1 MIFTLLRLYPQSV
14 RICSKLLMLTNG
26 AMPTTNGSFPAWAS
40 PAATPIRF
48 ASLIPTS
55 KNRSGNSLEKG
66 PKGPMS

>member
-14 RICSKLLMLTNG
+14 RICSNALMLTNG
-26 AMPTTNGSFPAWAS
+26 AMAITNGSLPACAS

-55 KNRSGNSLEKG
+55 KNRSGNRFEKG
-66 PKGPMS
+66 RKGPRS